1 MQHLKKIF
9 QLLILVFCTAY
20 NGMGQQLSGIV
31 IDEKTHEVLPGTHVI
46 NKRTLKGT
54 LSNENGTFT
63 LSINWGDT
71 VVFSNIAY
79 QYFYFI
85 YSDSSSALT
94 DVVIELKEQNYLL
107 GDVSI
112 FSYKLTTNKDREMEI
127 NPPKM
132 PSNEKLGDG
141 RIVNAGPGQ
150 PAEYLY
156 NLFGSKPRQLRML
169 AQLKAEDYYREVLE
183 QNSNRES
190 VEKITGLTKQD
201 LEAFMFYCKYST
213 TRMRTMNDY
222 DFLLSVQRC
231 YQLYVKER
239 ELENF
244 LEQFD

>member
-1 MQHLKKIF
+1 MMQLKKIF
-9 QLLILVFCTAY
+9 PLLVFVLCTGISSKA
-20 NGMGQQLSGIV
+20 QQLSGVV
-31 IDEKTHEVLPGTHVI
+31 IDENTNEVLPGTHVI

-54 LSNENGTFT
+54 LTSEAGTFT
-63 LSINWGDT
+63 LSISWGDT

-85 YSDSSSALT
+85 YSDSSTALN

-127 NPPKM
+127 KPPKM

-141 RIVNAGPGQ
+141 KILNAGPGQ

-183 QNSNRES
+183 QNSNRQN
-190 VEKITGLTKQD
+190 VEKITGLTKEN
-201 LEAFMFYCKYST
+201 LEAFMFYCKYSSA
-213 TRMRTMNDY
+213 RMRTMNDY
-222 DFLLSVQRC
+222 DFLVSVQRC
-231 YQLYVKER
+231 YKLYVEER

>member
-1 MQHLKKIF
+1 MLQLKKIF
-9 QLLILVFCTAY
+9 SALLFVLFTSPVLWS
-20 NGMGQQLSGIV
+20 QQLSGVV
-31 IDEKTHEVLPGTHVI
+31 IDEKSHQQIPGTHVI

-54 LSNENGTFT
+54 LTNEQGSFSLNLEF
-63 LSINWGDT
+63 GDT
-71 VVFSNIAY
+71 VIFSNIAY

-107 GDVSI
+107 SDVSI

-127 NPPKM
+127 KPPKM
-132 PSNEKLGDG
+132 PSNSELGDG
-141 RIVNAGPGQ
+141 KIREASIAN

-183 QNSNRES
+183 QNSNREN
-190 VEKITGLTKQD
+190 VTKLTGLTQED

-213 TRMRTMNDY
+213 ARMHTMNDY
-222 DFLLSVQRC
+222 EFLRSVQRC
-231 YQLYVKER
+231 YQLYVNER
-239 ELENF
+239 ELEGF

>member
-1 MQHLKKIF
+1 MLQLKKIF
-9 QLLILVFCTAY
+9 SVILFVFLTSPILLA
-20 NGMGQQLSGIV
+20 QQLSGIV
-31 IDEKTHEVLPGTHVI
+31 IDDASKEQIPGTHVI

-54 LSNENGTFT
+54 LTNANGTF
-63 LSINWGDT
+63 SINLNFGDT
-71 VVFSNIAY
+71 VIFSNIAY

-85 YSDSSSALT
+85 YSDSTSPIK

-107 GDVSI
+107 SDVSI

-127 NPPKM
+127 KAPKT
-132 PSNEKLGDG
+132 PSNKDLSDG
-141 RIVNAGPGQ
+141 RITNATVAN

-183 QNSNRES
+183 QNSNRQS
-190 VEKITGLTKQD
+190 VTKLTGLSKED

-213 TRMRTMNDY
+213 ARMYTMNDY
-222 DFLLSVQRC
+222 EFLRSVQRC
-231 YQLYVKER
+231 YQVYVNER
-239 ELENF
+239 ELEGF

>member
-1 MQHLKKIF
+1 MPQLKKIF
-9 QLLILVFCTAY
+9 SALLFVLFTSPVLLS
-20 NGMGQQLSGIV
+20 QQLSGVV
-31 IDEKTHEVLPGTHVI
+31 IDERSHEQIPGTHVI

-54 LSNENGTFT
+54 LTNEQGSFSLNIEF
-63 LSINWGDT
+63 GDT
-71 VVFSNIAY
+71 IIFSNIAY

-107 GDVSI
+107 SDVSI

-127 NPPKM
+127 KPPKT
-132 PSNEKLGDG
+132 PSNNQLSDG
-141 RIVNAGPGQ
+141 RIINASPAN

-183 QNSNRES
+183 QNSNREN
-190 VEKITGLTKQD
+190 VTKLTGLTQED

-213 TRMRTMNDY
+213 ARIYTMNDY
-222 DFLLSVQRC
+222 EFLRSVQRC
-231 YQLYVKER
+231 YQVYVNER
-239 ELENF
+239 ELEGF

>member
-1 MQHLKKIF
+1 MTKIF
-9 QLLILVFCTAY
+9 PLLVIVLFTSLSTFA
-20 NGMGQQLSGIV
+20 QQLSGIV
-31 IDEKTHEVLPGTHVI
+31 IDQRTNELIPNTHVI

-54 LSNENGTFT
+54 LSNDEGHF
-63 LSINWGDT
+63 SIKLNWGDT
-71 VVFSNIAY
+71 IVFSNIAY

-85 YSDSSSALT
+85 YSDSSTALT

-107 GDVSI
+107 SDVSI

-127 NPPKM
+127 KPPKL
-132 PSNEKLGDG
+132 PSNNQLSDG
-141 RIVNAGPGQ
+141 KIVNAGPGQ

-169 AQLKAEDYYREVLE
+169 AQLKADDYYREVLE
-183 QNSNRES
+183 QNSNRKS
-190 VEKITGLTKQD
+190 VEKLTGLSKKD

-213 TRMRTMNDY
+213 ARMHTMNDY
-222 DFLLSVQRC
+222 EFLRSVQRC